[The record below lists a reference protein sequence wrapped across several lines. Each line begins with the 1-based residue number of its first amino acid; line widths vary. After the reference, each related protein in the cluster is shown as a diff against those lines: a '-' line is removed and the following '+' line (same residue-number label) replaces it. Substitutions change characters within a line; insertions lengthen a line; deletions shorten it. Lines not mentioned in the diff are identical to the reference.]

1 MQGSFFFR
9 DPLSRPVPA
18 VRFKNG
24 EKTFRLTSS
33 STNEASVIGAPSVS
47 VANATY
53 STSGVVDTLRQ
64 TQVVIRQLPPPP
76 APVFITNVFQTIN
89 VNLSLIHISEPTRLV

>member
-33 STNEASVIGAPSVS
+33 STNESSVVGSPSVS

-53 STSGVVDTLRQ
+53 RTSGVVDTLRQ

-76 APVFITNVFQTIN
+76 APVIITRNVITERII
-89 VNLSLIHISEPTRLV
+89 VRRGDP

>member
-9 DPLSRPVPA
+9 DPLSTPVPA

-33 STNEASVIGAPSVS
+33 STNEATNIGPSVS

-53 STSGVVDTLRQ
+53 RTSGVVDTVDKHKL
-64 TQVVIRQLPPPP
+64 L
-76 APVFITNVFQTIN
+76 
-89 VNLSLIHISEPTRLV
+89 